1 MSAIT
6 AIEKFVD
13 KGLALFAKEPASRPP
28 AGRIASRRSVSGL
41 SFDGWMPAKDPVA
54 RKAGVNLQDYEEL
67 LSDAHCGGA
76 VDSRKAATLSQSW
89 FLKMDGVPEN
99 DPVAAETVNTFGR
112 LPIAQLISE
121 MLDAPLYGVQDTEV
135 VWPDPRETGR
145 YIMPIDAV
153 GLPAWWLD
161 FTTDGVRMLK
171 TDVAQKI
178 PLPPRKFIL
187 LQYKGTID
195 NPHGQPVLARCYWPV
210 YFKKAAVKL
219 LATALERY
227 GLPWTE
233 LKFPHNYDEEM
244 MTKFV
249 ARAAEMAQ
257 DGVIGMPEEVAMRI
271 LSSSAGANGADLFLG
286 TIAWANSEISK
297 AVVGHTGG
305 TDSTPG
311 KLGSEDAAMDVR
323 SDIVQADR
331 ELVQSGMNQ
340 IIDWIYEINHPNQDT
355 AIRPRFEFF
364 AKQDYDKERVERD
377 KGLHGMGW
385 RPTKKYIVNAYGFEE
400 DDFFLIDN
408 PPVEVIEEDA
418 PLEIAPVA
426 EGDGSSDL
434 RSSVGGSAQVAALQ
448 KDYYSGVFPR
458 EAALANLEILFG
470 FNREQAELLLPPIP
484 PAPPVDPNA
493 PVVDPAAPPPASFAA
508 PSPTEEEA
516 ETMTEEEMT
525 ALEEKLAGP
534 ILEAV
539 ENGENYDE
547 AIERL
552 STIYPELDG
561 SDIVEGLTHRMFL
574 EALRGE
580 NDADA

>member
-13 KGLALFAKEPASRPP
+13 KGLALFAKAPATRPP
-28 AGRIASRRSVSGL
+28 AGRIASRRTTSGL
-41 SFDGWMPAKDPVA
+41 TFEGWMPSKDPVA

-76 VDSRKAATLSQSW
+76 VDSRKSATLSQSW
-89 FLKMDGVPEN
+89 YLKMDGVPEG
-99 DPVAAETVNTFGR
+99 DPVAEETVSTFGR
-112 LPIAQLISE
+112 LPVRQMIFE
-121 MLDAPLYGVQDTEV
+121 MLNAPLYGVQDTEV

-171 TDVAQKI
+171 TDISQKI
-178 PLPPRKFIL
+178 PLPPRKFICI
-187 LQYKGTID
+187 QYNATID
-195 NPHGQPVLARCYWPV
+195 NPHGEPILARCYWPV

-219 LATALERY
+219 LAVACERY

-233 LKFPHNYDEEM
+233 LKFPSHYDEEM

-249 ARAAEMAQ
+249 TRAAEMAQ

-271 LSSSAGANGADLFLG
+271 LTSSASSNGVDLYLG
-286 TIAWANSEISK
+286 VIAWANSEISK

-305 TDSTPG
+305 IDSTPG

-323 SDIVQADR
+323 ADIVQADR
-331 ELVQSGMNQ
+331 VLVQTAMNI
-340 IIDWIYEINHPNQDT
+340 IIDWIYEINHPNPDT
-355 AIRPRFEFF
+355 AIRPRFEFY
-364 AKQDYDKERVERD
+364 AKEDFDAERVDRDTKLHPLGVRYTERYIQNGH
-377 KGLHGMGW
+377 GLEEEDF
-385 RPTKKYIVNAYGFEE
+385 YIVH
-400 DDFFLIDN
+400 N
-408 PPVEVIEEDA
+408 PPA
-418 PLEIAPVA
+418 EIT
-426 EGDGSSDL
+426 
-434 RSSVGGSAQVAALQ
+434 ALL
-448 KDYYSGVFPR
+448 KDHYSGALPR
-458 EAALANLEILFG
+458 DAALACL
-470 FNREQAELLLPPIP
+470 ELLYRFDREKAERLLPIVPPKVEAVP
-484 PAPPVDPNA
+484 PAD
-493 PVVDPAAPPPASFAA
+493 PVVDAEIVPAPPPASFAA
-508 PSPTEEEA
+508 PSPTEEDA

-525 ALEEKLAGP
+525 ALQEKLAGP

-539 ENGENYDE
+539 ENGESYDQ
-547 AIERL
+547 AIARL
-552 STIYPELDG
+552 SAIYPELDG
-561 SDIVEGLTHRMFL
+561 SDLVEGLTHRMFL